1 MATISKYFEINLDS
15 KITKPLKDKTLVCFD
30 TDSIMIK
37 AIITEDLDEK
47 DIEETQ
53 VSVIYDYGSYK
64 VEQRMED
71 GGIELVGKSEIDI
84 VPKSN
89 CLMEATA
96 VSISINIYDEDEF
109 ITIQPFIFRILK
121 SSESEIMDEA
131 KDIVNNTVIL
141 REQVDTLEDRVEIIN
156 TDITDKTAMVQKQ
169 IDEFSVV
176 LENEIESMHELIN
189 INIEDTRNNVYDEIK
204 SMHELINTNIDDT
217 RNNAYDEIE
226 SMHKLINT
234 NIEDA
239 RNNVYN
245 EIESMHELINTNI
258 QDTRNIT
265 NELNSLVN
273 EEIGITRAEISNL
286 RQDAIDD
293 IIDLTERVNNT
304 SIELDECFLR
314 STPLSPMDY
323 DGKLLF
329 STGKILGS
337 PLNLIGKTY
346 IMNVTG
352 SPSNLNT
359 ISTNLSLLYF
369 TLESGNVV
377 VNYALLANKSIQ
389 GKTITITPQ
398 FDNEKN
404 SIDKSAEEFSIKI
417 VTNLLTSCVENARCT
432 ISSNTTLD
440 NDL

>member
-53 VSVIYDYGSYK
+53 VSVIYDYGSLK

-89 CLMEATA
+89 CLMEATT

-109 ITIQPFIFRILK
+109 ITVQPFIFRILK

-156 TDITDKTAMVQKQ
+156 TDITDKTAIVQKQ
-169 IDEFSVV
+169 IDEFSIV

-204 SMHELINTNIDDT
+204 SMHELINTNIE
-217 RNNAYDEIE
+217 N
-226 SMHKLINT
+226 
-234 NIEDA
+234 
-239 RNNVYN
+239 
-245 EIESMHELINTNI
+245 
-258 QDTRNIT
+258 TRNIT

-304 SIELDECFLR
+304 SIELDEYFLR

-404 SIDKSAEEFSIKI
+404 SIDKSAEEFSIRI
-417 VTNLLTSCVENARCT
+417 MTNLLTSCVENARCT

>member
-37 AIITEDLDEK
+37 AIITEDLEEK
-47 DIEETQ
+47 DVEESQ

-71 GGIELVGKSEIDI
+71 GGIELVGKCEIDI

-141 REQVDTLEDRVEIIN
+141 REQVDALEDRVEIIN

-176 LENEIESMHELIN
+176 LEDEIESMHELIN
-189 INIEDTRNNVYDEIK
+189 V
-204 SMHELINTNIDDT
+204 NID
-217 RNNAYDEIE
+217 
-226 SMHKLINT
+226 
-234 NIEDA
+234 DA
-239 RNNVYN
+239 RNNVYAV
-245 EIESMHELINTNI
+245 
-258 QDTRNIT
+258 T

-304 SIELDECFLR
+304 SIELNEYFLR

-369 TLESGNVV
+369 TLENGNVV
-377 VNYALLANKSIQ
+377 INYALLANKSIQ
-389 GKTITITPQ
+389 GKTITIAPQ

-404 SIDKSAEEFSIKI
+404 SIDKSVEEFSIRI
-417 VTNLLTSCVENARCT
+417 ETNLLTSCVENTRCT

-440 NDL
+440 NNL

>member
-37 AIITEDLDEK
+37 AIITEDLEEK
-47 DIEETQ
+47 NIEESQ
-53 VSVIYDYGSYK
+53 VSVIYDYGSHK
-64 VEQRMED
+64 IEQRMED
-71 GGIELVGKSEIDI
+71 GGIEVVGKSEIDI

-89 CLMEATA
+89 CLMEAVA
-96 VSISINIYDEDEF
+96 VNISINIYDEDEF
-109 ITIQPFIFRILK
+109 ITIQPFTFRILK

-131 KDIVNNTVIL
+131 KDIVSNTVIL
-141 REQVDTLEDRVEIIN
+141 REQLDALEDRVEIIN
-156 TDITDKTAMVQKQ
+156 TDISDKTIIVQEQ
-169 IDEFSVV
+169 IDEFSII
-176 LENEIESMHELIN
+176 LEDEIESMHELIN
-189 INIEDTRNNVYDEIK
+189 INIEDTRNNVYAV
-204 SMHELINTNIDDT
+204 N
-217 RNNAYDEIE
+217 
-226 SMHKLINT
+226 
-234 NIEDA
+234 
-239 RNNVYN
+239 
-245 EIESMHELINTNI
+245 
-258 QDTRNIT
+258 

-273 EEIGITRAEISNL
+273 EEISIARGEISSL
-286 RQDAIDD
+286 KQDAIDD

-304 SIELDECFLR
+304 SMELDEYFLR
-314 STPLSPMDY
+314 STPLNPIDY

-329 STGKILGS
+329 STGRILGS

-352 SPSNLNT
+352 SPSNLST

-377 VNYALLANKSIQ
+377 ANYVSLANKSIQ
-389 GKTITITPQ
+389 GKTITIAPQ
-398 FDNEKN
+398 FDNGKN
-404 SIDKSAEEFSIKI
+404 SIDKSAEEFSIRI
-417 VTNLLTSCVENARCT
+417 MTNLLTSCVENARCT

>member
-15 KITKPLKDKTLVCFD
+15 KITKPLKDKALVCFD

-37 AIITEDLDEK
+37 AIITEDLEEK
-47 DIEETQ
+47 DVEESQ

-71 GGIELVGKSEIDI
+71 GGIELVGKCEIDI

-141 REQVDTLEDRVEIIN
+141 REQVDALEDRVEIIN

-176 LENEIESMHELIN
+176 LEDEIESMHELIN
-189 INIEDTRNNVYDEIK
+189 INIEDTRNNVYAVT
-204 SMHELINTNIDDT
+204 S
-217 RNNAYDEIE
+217 
-226 SMHKLINT
+226 
-234 NIEDA
+234 
-239 RNNVYN
+239 
-245 EIESMHELINTNI
+245 
-258 QDTRNIT
+258 
-265 NELNSLVN
+265 ELNSLVN
-273 EEIGITRAEISNL
+273 EEVSITRNEITNL

-293 IIDLTERVNNT
+293 IVDLTERVNNT
-304 SIELDECFLR
+304 SIELNEYFLR

-337 PLNLIGKTY
+337 PLSLIGKTY

-352 SPSNLNT
+352 SPSNLST
-359 ISTNLSLLYF
+359 ISTSLSLLYF

-377 VNYALLANKSIQ
+377 ANYILLANKSIQ
-389 GKTITITPQ
+389 GKTISVAPQ
-398 FDNEKN
+398 FDNGKN
-404 SIDKSAEEFSIKI
+404 SIDKSAEEFSIRI
-417 VTNLLTSCVENARCT
+417 VTNLLTSCAENARCT

-440 NDL
+440 NNL

>member
-15 KITKPLKDKTLVCFD
+15 KITKPLKDKALVCFD

-37 AIITEDLDEK
+37 AIITEDLEEK
-47 DIEETQ
+47 DVEESQ
-53 VSVIYDYGSYK
+53 VSVIYDYGSHK

-121 SSESEIMDEA
+121 SSESEMMDEA

-141 REQVDTLEDRVEIIN
+141 REQVDALEDRVEIIS

-176 LENEIESMHELIN
+176 LEDEIESMHELIN
-189 INIEDTRNNVYDEIK
+189 INIEDTKNNVYGE
-204 SMHELINTNIDDT
+204 
-217 RNNAYDEIE
+217 
-226 SMHKLINT
+226 
-234 NIEDA
+234 
-239 RNNVYN
+239 V
-245 EIESMHELINTNI
+245 ESMHELININI
-258 QDTRNIT
+258 DNTRNNVYAVT
-265 NELNSLVN
+265 SELNSLVN
-273 EEIGITRAEISNL
+273 EEIGITRAEISNLRQDAIEEISNL

-304 SIELDECFLR
+304 SIELDEYFLR

-377 VNYALLANKSIQ
+377 ANYALLANKSIQ
-389 GKTITITPQ
+389 GKTITVTPQ

-404 SIDKSAEEFSIKI
+404 SIDKSTEEFSIRI
-417 VTNLLTSCVENARCT
+417 ETNLLTSCVENARCT

-440 NDL
+440 NNL

>member
-37 AIITEDLDEK
+37 AIITEDLEEK
-47 DIEETQ
+47 DVEESQ

-71 GGIELVGKSEIDI
+71 GGIELVGKCEIDI

-141 REQVDTLEDRVEIIN
+141 REQVDALEDRVEIID

-169 IDEFSVV
+169 IGEFSVV
-176 LENEIESMHELIN
+176 LEDEIESMHELLEDEIESMHELIN
-189 INIEDTRNNVYDEIK
+189 INIEDTRNNVY
-204 SMHELINTNIDDT
+204 
-217 RNNAYDEIE
+217 A
-226 SMHKLINT
+226 
-234 NIEDA
+234 A
-239 RNNVYN
+239 
-245 EIESMHELINTNI
+245 
-258 QDTRNIT
+258 T

-273 EEIGITRAEISNL
+273 EEIGITRNEITRL

-293 IIDLTERVNNT
+293 IADLTERVNNT
-304 SIELDECFLR
+304 SIELDKCFLR

-359 ISTNLSLLYF
+359 ISTSLSLLYF

-377 VNYALLANKSIQ
+377 ANYVLLANKSIQ
-389 GKTITITPQ
+389 GKTISIAPQ

-404 SIDKSAEEFSIKI
+404 SIDKSAEEFSIRI

-440 NDL
+440 NNL

>member
-1 MATISKYFEINLDS
+1 VATISKYFEINLDS

-37 AIITEDLDEK
+37 AIITEDLEEK
-47 DIEETQ
+47 DVEESQ

-71 GGIELVGKSEIDI
+71 GGIELVGKCEIDI

-141 REQVDTLEDRVEIIN
+141 REQVDALEDRVEIIN
-156 TDITDKTAMVQKQ
+156 TDITNKTAMVQKQ

-176 LENEIESMHELIN
+176 LEDEIESMHELIN
-189 INIEDTRNNVYDEIK
+189 INIEDTRNNVYAV
-204 SMHELINTNIDDT
+204 N
-217 RNNAYDEIE
+217 
-226 SMHKLINT
+226 
-234 NIEDA
+234 
-239 RNNVYN
+239 
-245 EIESMHELINTNI
+245 
-258 QDTRNIT
+258 

-273 EEIGITRAEISNL
+273 EEVSITRNEITRL

-293 IIDLTERVNNT
+293 IADLTERVNNT
-304 SIELDECFLR
+304 SIELNEYFLR
-314 STPLSPMDY
+314 STPLNPMDY

-352 SPSNLNT
+352 SPSNLST
-359 ISTNLSLLYF
+359 ISTSLSLLYF

-377 VNYALLANKSIQ
+377 ANYILLANKSIQ
-389 GKTITITPQ
+389 GKTISVAPQ
-398 FDNEKN
+398 FDNGKN
-404 SIDKSAEEFSIKI
+404 SIDKSAEEFSIRI
-417 VTNLLTSCVENARCT
+417 VTNLLTSCAENARCT

-440 NDL
+440 NNL

>member
-37 AIITEDLDEK
+37 AIITEDLEEK
-47 DIEETQ
+47 DIEESQ

-71 GGIELVGKSEIDI
+71 GGIELVGKCEIDI

-141 REQVDTLEDRVEIIN
+141 REQVDALEDRVEIIN

-176 LENEIESMHELIN
+176 LEDEIESMHELIN
-189 INIEDTRNNVYDEIK
+189 INIEDTRNNVYAV
-204 SMHELINTNIDDT
+204 N
-217 RNNAYDEIE
+217 
-226 SMHKLINT
+226 
-234 NIEDA
+234 
-239 RNNVYN
+239 
-245 EIESMHELINTNI
+245 
-258 QDTRNIT
+258 

-273 EEIGITRAEISNL
+273 EEIGITRAEISIL

-293 IIDLTERVNNT
+293 IVDLTERVNNT
-304 SIELDECFLR
+304 SIELNEYFLR

-337 PLNLIGKTY
+337 PLSLIGKTY

-352 SPSNLNT
+352 SPSNLST
-359 ISTNLSLLYF
+359 ISTSLSLLYF

-377 VNYALLANKSIQ
+377 ANYVLLASKSIQ
-389 GKTITITPQ
+389 GKTITIAPQ
-398 FDNEKN
+398 FDNGKN
-404 SIDKSAEEFSIKI
+404 SIDKSAEEFSIRI
-417 VTNLLTSCVENARCT
+417 VTNLLTSCAENARCT

-440 NDL
+440 NNL

>member
-37 AIITEDLDEK
+37 AIITEDLEEK
-47 DIEETQ
+47 DVEESQ

-71 GGIELVGKSEIDI
+71 GGIELVGKGEIDI

-109 ITIQPFIFRILK
+109 ITVQPFIFRILK

-141 REQVDTLEDRVEIIN
+141 REQVDALEDRVEIIN

-176 LENEIESMHELIN
+176 LEDEIESMHELIN
-189 INIEDTRNNVYDEIK
+189 INIEDTRNNVYAVT
-204 SMHELINTNIDDT
+204 S
-217 RNNAYDEIE
+217 
-226 SMHKLINT
+226 
-234 NIEDA
+234 
-239 RNNVYN
+239 
-245 EIESMHELINTNI
+245 
-258 QDTRNIT
+258 
-265 NELNSLVN
+265 ELNSLVN
-273 EEIGITRAEISNL
+273 EEVSITRNEITIL

-293 IIDLTERVNNT
+293 IADLTERVNNT

-352 SPSNLNT
+352 SPSNLST
-359 ISTNLSLLYF
+359 ISTSLSLLYF

-377 VNYALLANKSIQ
+377 ANYILLANKSIQ
-389 GKTITITPQ
+389 GKTISVTPQ
-398 FDNEKN
+398 FDNGKN
-404 SIDKSAEEFSIKI
+404 SIDKSAEEFSIRI
-417 VTNLLTSCVENARCT
+417 MTNLLTSCVENARCT

>member
-37 AIITEDLDEK
+37 AIITEDLEEK

-71 GGIELVGKSEIDI
+71 GGIEVVGKSEIDI

-89 CLMEATA
+89 CLMEAVA
-96 VSISINIYDEDEF
+96 VNISINIYDEDEF
-109 ITIQPFIFRILK
+109 ITIQPFTFRILK

-131 KDIVNNTVIL
+131 KDIVSNTVIL
-141 REQVDTLEDRVEIIN
+141 REQLDALEDRVEIIN
-156 TDITDKTAMVQKQ
+156 TDISDKTIIVQEQ
-169 IDEFSVV
+169 IDEFSII
-176 LENEIESMHELIN
+176 LEDEIESMHELIN
-189 INIEDTRNNVYDEIK
+189 INIEDTRNNVYAV
-204 SMHELINTNIDDT
+204 N
-217 RNNAYDEIE
+217 
-226 SMHKLINT
+226 
-234 NIEDA
+234 
-239 RNNVYN
+239 
-245 EIESMHELINTNI
+245 
-258 QDTRNIT
+258 

-273 EEIGITRAEISNL
+273 EEISIARGEISSL
-286 RQDAIDD
+286 KQDAIDD
-293 IIDLTERVNNT
+293 IADLTERVNNT
-304 SIELDECFLR
+304 SMELDEYFLR
-314 STPLSPMDY
+314 STPLNPIDY

-352 SPSNLNT
+352 SPSNIST
-359 ISTNLSLLYF
+359 ISTSLSLLYF

-377 VNYALLANKSIQ
+377 ANYILLANKSIQ
-389 GKTITITPQ
+389 GKAITIAPQ
-398 FDNEKN
+398 FDNGKN
-404 SIDKSAEEFSIKI
+404 SIDKSAEEFSIRI
-417 VTNLLTSCVENARCT
+417 VTNLLTSCAENARCT

>member
-37 AIITEDLDEK
+37 AIITEDLEEK
-47 DIEETQ
+47 DVEESQ

-71 GGIELVGKSEIDI
+71 GGIELVGKCEIDI

-141 REQVDTLEDRVEIIN
+141 REQVDALEDRVEIIN

-176 LENEIESMHELIN
+176 LEDEIESMHELIN
-189 INIEDTRNNVYDEIK
+189 INIEDTRNNVYAV
-204 SMHELINTNIDDT
+204 N
-217 RNNAYDEIE
+217 
-226 SMHKLINT
+226 
-234 NIEDA
+234 
-239 RNNVYN
+239 
-245 EIESMHELINTNI
+245 
-258 QDTRNIT
+258 

-273 EEIGITRAEISNL
+273 EEVSITRNEITRL

-293 IIDLTERVNNT
+293 IADLTERVNNT
-304 SIELDECFLR
+304 SIELNEYFLR

-352 SPSNLNT
+352 SPSNLST
-359 ISTNLSLLYF
+359 ISTSLSLLYF

-377 VNYALLANKSIQ
+377 ANYILLASKSIQ
-389 GKTITITPQ
+389 GKTITIAPQ
-398 FDNEKN
+398 FDNGKN
-404 SIDKSAEEFSIKI
+404 SIDKSAEEFSIRI
-417 VTNLLTSCVENARCT
+417 VTNLLTSCAENARCT

-440 NDL
+440 NNL

>member
-37 AIITEDLDEK
+37 AIITEDLEEK
-47 DIEETQ
+47 DVEESQ

-71 GGIELVGKSEIDI
+71 GGIELVGKCEIDI

-141 REQVDTLEDRVEIIN
+141 REQVDALEDRVEIIN
-156 TDITDKTAMVQKQ
+156 TDITDKTAIVQKQ
-169 IDEFSVV
+169 IGEFSVV
-176 LENEIESMHELIN
+176 LEDEIESMHELLEGEIESMHELIN
-189 INIEDTRNNVYDEIK
+189 INIEDTRNNVY
-204 SMHELINTNIDDT
+204 
-217 RNNAYDEIE
+217 A
-226 SMHKLINT
+226 
-234 NIEDA
+234 
-239 RNNVYN
+239 V
-245 EIESMHELINTNI
+245 
-258 QDTRNIT
+258 T

-286 RQDAIDD
+286 RQDAIED
-293 IIDLTERVNNT
+293 IIDLTERVNDT
-304 SIELDECFLR
+304 IIELDEYFLR

-352 SPSNLNT
+352 SPSNLST

-377 VNYALLANKSIQ
+377 ANYVLLANKSIQ
-389 GKTITITPQ
+389 GKTITIAPQ
-398 FDNEKN
+398 FDNGKN
-404 SIDKSAEEFSIKI
+404 SIDKSVEEFSIRI
-417 VTNLLTSCVENARCT
+417 ETNLLTGCVENARCT

-440 NDL
+440 NNL

>member
-37 AIITEDLDEK
+37 AIITEDLEEK

-71 GGIELVGKSEIDI
+71 GGIEVVGKSEIDI

-89 CLMEATA
+89 CLMEAVA
-96 VSISINIYDEDEF
+96 VNISINIYDEDEF
-109 ITIQPFIFRILK
+109 ITIQPFTFRILK

-131 KDIVNNTVIL
+131 KDIVSNTVIL
-141 REQVDTLEDRVEIIN
+141 REQLDALEDRVEIIN
-156 TDITDKTAMVQKQ
+156 TDISDKTIIVQEQ
-169 IDEFSVV
+169 IDEFSII
-176 LENEIESMHELIN
+176 LEDEIESMHELIN
-189 INIEDTRNNVYDEIK
+189 INIEDTRNNVYAV
-204 SMHELINTNIDDT
+204 N
-217 RNNAYDEIE
+217 
-226 SMHKLINT
+226 
-234 NIEDA
+234 
-239 RNNVYN
+239 
-245 EIESMHELINTNI
+245 
-258 QDTRNIT
+258 

-273 EEIGITRAEISNL
+273 EEISIARGEISSL
-286 RQDAIDD
+286 KQDAIDD
-293 IIDLTERVNNT
+293 IADLTERVNNT
-304 SIELDECFLR
+304 SMELDEYFLR
-314 STPLSPMDY
+314 STPLNPIDY

-329 STGKILGS
+329 STGRILGS

-352 SPSNLNT
+352 SPSNLST

-377 VNYALLANKSIQ
+377 ANYVSLANKSIQ
-389 GKTITITPQ
+389 GKTITIAPQ

-404 SIDKSAEEFSIKI
+404 SIDKSAEEFSIRI
-417 VTNLLTSCVENARCT
+417 MTNLLTSCVENARCT

>member
-15 KITKPLKDKTLVCFD
+15 KITKPLKDKTFVCFD

-47 DIEETQ
+47 DIEESQ
-53 VSVIYDYGSYK
+53 VSVIYDYGSCK

-71 GGIELVGKSEIDI
+71 GGIELVGKNEIDI

-131 KDIVNNTVIL
+131 KDIANNTVAL
-141 REQVDTLEDRVEIIN
+141 REQVDALKERVEIIN
-156 TDITDKTAMVQKQ
+156 TDITDKTVMVQKQ
-169 IDEFSVV
+169 IDEFSIV
-176 LENEIESMHELIN
+176 LEDEIESMHELIN
-189 INIEDTRNNVYDEIK
+189 INIEDTRDNVY
-204 SMHELINTNIDDT
+204 
-217 RNNAYDEIE
+217 A
-226 SMHKLINT
+226 
-234 NIEDA
+234 
-239 RNNVYN
+239 V
-245 EIESMHELINTNI
+245 
-258 QDTRNIT
+258 T

-286 RQDAIDD
+286 RQDAIDN
-293 IIDLTERVNNT
+293 IVDLTEKVNNVN
-304 SIELDECFLR
+304 IELDECFLR

-352 SPSNLNT
+352 SPSNLST

-389 GKTITITPQ
+389 GKTISIAPQ
-398 FDNEKN
+398 FDNGKN
-404 SIDKSAEEFSIKI
+404 SIDKSAEEFSIRI
-417 VTNLLTSCVENARCT
+417 TTNLLTSCVENARCT
-432 ISSNTTLD
+432 ISSNATLD
-440 NDL
+440 NNL

>member
-37 AIITEDLDEK
+37 AIITEDLEEK
-47 DIEETQ
+47 DVEESQ

-71 GGIELVGKSEIDI
+71 GGIELVGKCEIDI

-141 REQVDTLEDRVEIIN
+141 REQVDALEDRVEIIN

-176 LENEIESMHELIN
+176 LEDEIESMHELIN
-189 INIEDTRNNVYDEIK
+189 INIEDTRNNVYAVA
-204 SMHELINTNIDDT
+204 S
-217 RNNAYDEIE
+217 
-226 SMHKLINT
+226 
-234 NIEDA
+234 
-239 RNNVYN
+239 
-245 EIESMHELINTNI
+245 
-258 QDTRNIT
+258 
-265 NELNSLVN
+265 ELNSLVN
-273 EEIGITRAEISNL
+273 EEVSITRNEITRL

-293 IIDLTERVNNT
+293 IADLTERVNNT
-304 SIELDECFLR
+304 SIELDEYFLR
-314 STPLSPMDY
+314 STPLSPIDY

-329 STGKILGS
+329 STEKILGS

-352 SPSNLNT
+352 SPYNLDT

-377 VNYALLANKSIQ
+377 VNYVLLANKSIQ

-404 SIDKSAEEFSIKI
+404 SIDKSAEEFSIRI

-440 NDL
+440 NNS

>member
-37 AIITEDLDEK
+37 AIITEDLEEK
-47 DIEETQ
+47 DVEESQ

-71 GGIELVGKSEIDI
+71 GGIELVGKCEIDI

-141 REQVDTLEDRVEIIN
+141 REQVDALEDRVEIIN
-156 TDITDKTAMVQKQ
+156 TDITDKTTIVQKQ
-169 IDEFSVV
+169 IGEFSVV
-176 LENEIESMHELIN
+176 LENEIESMHELLEDEIESMHELIN
-189 INIEDTRNNVYDEIK
+189 INIEDTRNNVYAVT
-204 SMHELINTNIDDT
+204 S
-217 RNNAYDEIE
+217 
-226 SMHKLINT
+226 
-234 NIEDA
+234 
-239 RNNVYN
+239 
-245 EIESMHELINTNI
+245 
-258 QDTRNIT
+258 
-265 NELNSLVN
+265 ELNSLVN
-273 EEIGITRAEISNL
+273 EEVGITRAEISIL

-293 IIDLTERVNNT
+293 IVDLTERVNNT
-304 SIELDECFLR
+304 SIELDEYFLR

-352 SPSNLNT
+352 SPSNLST
-359 ISTNLSLLYF
+359 ITTSLSLLYF
-369 TLESGNVV
+369 TLENGNVV
-377 VNYALLANKSIQ
+377 ANYVLLANKSIQ
-389 GKTITITPQ
+389 GKAISIAPQ
-398 FDNEKN
+398 FDNGKN
-404 SIDKSAEEFSIKI
+404 SIDKSAEEFSIRI
-417 VTNLLTSCVENARCT
+417 ETNLLTSCVENARCT

-440 NDL
+440 NNL

>member
-37 AIITEDLDEK
+37 AIITEDLEEK
-47 DIEETQ
+47 DVEESQ
-53 VSVIYDYGSYK
+53 VSVIYDYGSRK

-141 REQVDTLEDRVEIIN
+141 REQIDALEDRVEIIN
-156 TDITDKTAMVQKQ
+156 TDITDKTIMVQEQ
-169 IDEFSVV
+169 IDEFSVI
-176 LENEIESMHELIN
+176 LEDEIESMHELIN
-189 INIEDTRNNVYDEIK
+189 INIEDTRNNVYAVT
-204 SMHELINTNIDDT
+204 S
-217 RNNAYDEIE
+217 
-226 SMHKLINT
+226 
-234 NIEDA
+234 
-239 RNNVYN
+239 
-245 EIESMHELINTNI
+245 
-258 QDTRNIT
+258 
-265 NELNSLVN
+265 ELNNLVN

-286 RQDAIDD
+286 RRDAIND
-293 IIDLTERVNNT
+293 IVDLTERVNNT

-329 STGKILGS
+329 TTGKILGS

-352 SPSNLNT
+352 SPSNLST

-377 VNYALLANKSIQ
+377 ANYTLLANKSIQ
-389 GKTITITPQ
+389 GKTISITPQ

-404 SIDKSAEEFSIKI
+404 SIDKSAEEFSIRI
-417 VTNLLTSCVENARCT
+417 VTNLLTSCAENARCT

-440 NDL
+440 NNL

>member
-37 AIITEDLDEK
+37 AIITEDLEEK
-47 DIEETQ
+47 DVEESQ
-53 VSVIYDYGSYK
+53 VSVIYDYGSHK

-141 REQVDTLEDRVEIIN
+141 REQVDALEDRVEIIN
-156 TDITDKTAMVQKQ
+156 AGITDKTAMVQKQ

-176 LENEIESMHELIN
+176 LEDEIESMHELIN
-189 INIEDTRNNVYDEIK
+189 INIEDTRNNVYDEIE
-204 SMHELINTNIDDT
+204 SMYELININID
-217 RNNAYDEIE
+217 
-226 SMHKLINT
+226 
-234 NIEDA
+234 DA
-239 RNNVYN
+239 RNNVYAVT
-245 EIESMHELINTNI
+245 S
-258 QDTRNIT
+258 
-265 NELNSLVN
+265 ELNSLVN

-304 SIELDECFLR
+304 SIELDEYFLR

-352 SPSNLNT
+352 SPSNLNA

-369 TLESGNVV
+369 TLESGDVV

-404 SIDKSAEEFSIKI
+404 SIDKSVEEFSIRI

-440 NDL
+440 NNL

>member
-37 AIITEDLDEK
+37 AIITEDLEEK
-47 DIEETQ
+47 DVEESQ
-53 VSVIYDYGSYK
+53 VSVIYDYGSHK

-71 GGIELVGKSEIDI
+71 GGIELVGKSEVDI

-131 KDIVNNTVIL
+131 KDVVNNTVIL
-141 REQVDTLEDRVEIIN
+141 REQIDALEDRVEIIN
-156 TDITDKTAMVQKQ
+156 TDITDKTIMVQEQ
-169 IDEFSVV
+169 IDEFSVI
-176 LENEIESMHELIN
+176 LEDEIESMHELIN
-189 INIEDTRNNVYDEIK
+189 INIEDTRNNVYGVT
-204 SMHELINTNIDDT
+204 S
-217 RNNAYDEIE
+217 
-226 SMHKLINT
+226 
-234 NIEDA
+234 
-239 RNNVYN
+239 
-245 EIESMHELINTNI
+245 
-258 QDTRNIT
+258 
-265 NELNSLVN
+265 ELNSLVN
-273 EEIGITRAEISNL
+273 EEIGITRAEISKL
-286 RQDAIDD
+286 RRDAIND
-293 IIDLTERVNNT
+293 IVDLTERVNNT

-314 STPLSPMDY
+314 STPLSHMDY

-329 STGKILGS
+329 TTGKILGS

-352 SPSNLNT
+352 SPSNLST

-377 VNYALLANKSIQ
+377 ANYALLANKSIQ
-389 GKTITITPQ
+389 GKTISITPQ

-404 SIDKSAEEFSIKI
+404 SIDKSAEEFSIRI
-417 VTNLLTSCVENARCT
+417 VTNLLTSCAENARCT

-440 NDL
+440 NNL

>member
-141 REQVDTLEDRVEIIN
+141 REQVDALEDRVEIIN

-176 LENEIESMHELIN
+176 LEDEVESMHELIN
-189 INIEDTRNNVYDEIK
+189 INIED
-204 SMHELINTNIDDT
+204 
-217 RNNAYDEIE
+217 
-226 SMHKLINT
+226 
-234 NIEDA
+234 A
-239 RNNVYN
+239 RNNVYAVT
-245 EIESMHELINTNI
+245 S
-258 QDTRNIT
+258 
-265 NELNSLVN
+265 ELNSLVN
-273 EEIGITRAEISNL
+273 EEVSITRNEITIL

-293 IIDLTERVNNT
+293 IADLTERVNNT
-304 SIELDECFLR
+304 SIELNEYFLR

-352 SPSNLNT
+352 SPSNLST
-359 ISTNLSLLYF
+359 ISTSLSLLYF

-377 VNYALLANKSIQ
+377 ANYILLANKSIQ
-389 GKTITITPQ
+389 GKTISVAPQ
-398 FDNEKN
+398 FDNGKN
-404 SIDKSAEEFSIKI
+404 SIDKSAEEFSIRI
-417 VTNLLTSCVENARCT
+417 VTNLLTSCAENARCT

-440 NDL
+440 NNL

>member
-1 MATISKYFEINLDS
+1 VATISKYFEINLDS

-37 AIITEDLDEK
+37 AIITEDLEEK
-47 DIEETQ
+47 DVEESQ

-71 GGIELVGKSEIDI
+71 GGIELVGKCEIDI

-141 REQVDTLEDRVEIIN
+141 REQVDALEDRVEIIN

-176 LENEIESMHELIN
+176 LEDEIESMHELIN
-189 INIEDTRNNVYDEIK
+189 INIEDTRNNVYAV
-204 SMHELINTNIDDT
+204 N
-217 RNNAYDEIE
+217 
-226 SMHKLINT
+226 
-234 NIEDA
+234 
-239 RNNVYN
+239 
-245 EIESMHELINTNI
+245 
-258 QDTRNIT
+258 

-273 EEIGITRAEISNL
+273 EEVSITRNEITRL

-293 IIDLTERVNNT
+293 IADLTERVNNT
-304 SIELDECFLR
+304 SIELNEYFLR
-314 STPLSPMDY
+314 STPLNPMDY

-352 SPSNLNT
+352 SPSNLST
-359 ISTNLSLLYF
+359 ISTSLSLLYF

-377 VNYALLANKSIQ
+377 ANYILLANKSIQ
-389 GKTITITPQ
+389 GKTISVAPQ
-398 FDNEKN
+398 FDNGKN
-404 SIDKSAEEFSIKI
+404 SIDKSAEEFSIRI
-417 VTNLLTSCVENARCT
+417 VTNLLTSCAENARCT

-440 NDL
+440 NNL